1 VSQGKDLRTYFLN
14 TTTGE
19 QGPLTE
25 EQVAQLFA
33 NGSVN
38 RDTPCKVPGDAD
50 WKTIDDFMP
59 MLKYGTQLPN
69 PTVTPVVRS
78 EDPPIYRSSSTPP
91 QLPQGKLPTEA
102 RVSVVDFD
110 LPFVSILRLM
120 FKWMAAALIVAVCFV
135 PVVMLIVFVVMAIFG
150 TLIGGLLSGFHHP

>member
-1 VSQGKDLRTYFLN
+1 MKSYLLN

-25 EQVAQLFA
+25 EQIAQMFA
-33 NGSVN
+33 DRAVN
-38 RDTPCKVPGDAD
+38 RDTPCKVAGGDD

-69 PTVTPVVRS
+69 PTARTVLRS
-78 EDPPIYRSSSTPP
+78 EDPPVYGRSSAPP
-91 QLPQGKLPTEA
+91 LPAPAKIPVDA

-120 FKWMAAALIVAVCFV
+120 FKWAAAGFIVSICFIPVIMVVIFVLMAV
-135 PVVMLIVFVVMAIFG
+135 FG
-150 TLIGGLLSGFHHP
+150 TLLAGMFSGFHHP